1 MQSKFS
7 SPIKGLQPLVIVIN
21 LIVTA
26 LALAA
31 YYFYP
36 SEQQTDYITT
46 DTVALNELSEQ
57 LEQPLIIALT
67 EPGQNRASQLLNLS
81 AKLNNEFEYY
91 LYRYTASTKTELV
104 YSSKKPAIKP
114 LKLNQYSNNEN
125 TLHKQLSL
133 NDQPVGELIIRRVT
147 NTQAPTQSAVLA
159 YVIAGLALFCL
170 IILTI
175 YINIFLNL
183 RIRKSSDSLA
193 SQLQVITE
201 SANYE
206 SHVQEQLDLGLE
218 AVAVNIN
225 KLLTQVQSAI
235 TNNQAAQLDLQ
246 NLQSSLE
253 TEVHNRTIALEKATL
268 KAEQASEAKTTFLAT
283 MSHEIRTPM
292 NGVIGTIDLLRQTE
306 LDGAQHRL
314 STIIRESAFS
324 LLGILDDILDFSKIE
339 AGRLNIDPTPFSVAD
354 TIEEVGRVLSSVAK
368 KRQLDLELAIAP
380 DIPTNLI
387 GDTIRVRQVLY
398 NLCSNAI
405 KFTSTDENRRGHV
418 RIAVEVAQNTTDH
431 FTLRFIVSDNGKGM
445 SHAQL
450 REIFNPF
457 IQAENSITREYG
469 GTGLGLSIC
478 KSLTELMLGTI
489 DVTSDIGIGSEFVV
503 ELPFSTENTIKYA
516 HKNSLKEQQVV
527 LVTENPARKQTLN
540 RYLSF
545 MGAKTLHTDSLSEI
559 ELHQENHGVVW
570 VLDGIDSM
578 EKTNSL
584 LRRLLYTLED
594 HNQQVVVLSK
604 LDEAA
609 INHKNIFY
617 LNATPLCKSNFMM
630 SLLVAAGLHTPKQVK
645 PVKTL
650 NNYLNVEQAR
660 NEDKLVLLVEDNL
673 LNQQVLTDQLHLL
686 GFGVEVAENGEQG
699 LQKWREERYSLILTD
714 LHMPKMSGYDMV
726 EKIRDEASQL
736 DDINAQPY
744 VIAITA
750 NALKGEKERCL
761 NAGINDFITKPVE
774 LNALEAILEKWTQK
788 SKQGTVSISELGE
801 KPAAPVNLE
810 MLAKY
815 VNNDEAKQIRFFKM
829 YLEQSNS
836 LTKEINSAV
845 MVADYQSIAQAC
857 HQLKSISK
865 TIGAEQV
872 SKLAADFEEHCNLES
887 LSSDELIEQRDTL
900 EIEYSRVAQFLK
912 EQIRKSDEQEENS
925 I

>member
-7 SPIKGLQPLVIVIN
+7 SPVKGLQPLVIVIN
-21 LIVTA
+21 LVVTA

-31 YYFYP
+31 YSFYP
-36 SEQQTDYITT
+36 VEQANGPKATGSIT
-46 DTVALNELSEQ
+46 LNELTDQ
-57 LEQPLIIALT
+57 LTKPLITALT

-81 AKLNNEFEYY
+81 AELNNQFEYY
-91 LYRYTASTKTELV
+91 LYRYTATKQSELV
-104 YSSKKPAIKP
+104 YASKKPAIEP
-114 LKLNQYSNNEN
+114 SKLNQYSKDDN
-125 TLHKQLSL
+125 TIYQQLSL
-133 NDQPVGELIIRRVT
+133 NDQPVGELIIKKVA
-147 NTQAPTQSAVLA
+147 NTQIPSHSAGLTYVL
-159 YVIAGLALFCL
+159 VGLALLSL
-170 IILTI
+170 IILTF
-175 YINIFLNL
+175 YINAYLNK

-201 SANYE
+201 SASYD
-206 SHVQEQLDLGLE
+206 SHVQQQLDLGLS
-218 AVAVNIN
+218 AVASNIN
-225 KLLTQVQSAI
+225 KLLDQVQDAI
-235 TNNQAAQLDLQ
+235 TNNNAAQSDLIS
-246 NLQSSLE
+246 LQSDLE
-253 TEVHNRTIALEKATL
+253 TEVQKRTMELEKATL
-268 KAEQASEAKTTFLAT
+268 RAEQASDSKTTFLAT

-306 LDGAQHRL
+306 LNGAQHRL

-354 TIEEVGRVLSSVAK
+354 TIEEVARVLSSVAK

-445 SHAQL
+445 SQSQL

-489 DVTSDIGIGSEFVV
+489 NVTSDLGIGSEFVV
-503 ELPFSTENTIKYA
+503 ELPFSTEGTIKYA
-516 HKNSLKEQQVV
+516 HKNTLKDQHVV
-527 LVTENPARKQTLN
+527 LISDNNARKQTLA

-545 MGAKTLHTDSLSEI
+545 MGAKTSQADTLSEI
-559 ELHQENHGVVW
+559 ERHQESFGIVW
-570 VLDGIDSM
+570 VLDGVDSI

-584 LRRLLYTLED
+584 LRRLMYTLED
-594 HNQQVVVLSK
+594 HKQQIVVLSK

-645 PVKTL
+645 PVKTF

-660 NEDKLVLLVEDNL
+660 EENKLILLVEDNL

-686 GFGVEVAENGEQG
+686 GYGVEVAENGEQG

-726 EKIRDEASQL
+726 EIIREEASKL
-736 DDINAQPY
+736 ADINAQPY

-774 LNALEAILEKWTQK
+774 LNALEAILETWTQK
-788 SKQGTVSISELGE
+788 SKQGTVSVSDVSE

-829 YLEQSNS
+829 YLEQSNN

-845 MVADYQSIAQAC
+845 MVSDYQSIAQAC

-872 SKLAADFEEHCNLES
+872 SKLAADFEEHCHLEN

-912 EQIRKSDEQEENS
+912 EQVKQADEQEQSN